1 MTSIKQ
7 AESRAKKKK
16 SRDRGSRN
24 GKGTAEAGAKSSRK
38 VPRSPDDWP
47 AWSKYLAQR
56 ESPGDVRQV
65 IPSGKE
71 ISLLWGLPMELKKTP
86 TADLLSFIQKFTA
99 TKSGSDA
106 KVARRLEQW
115 MAAQDR
121 RECSVRFGLDCL
133 AWAHALPRLAS
144 VLPAAP
150 WCQLFELLIDVAE
163 DAVGC
168 DVHEDPLASQL
179 QSGELAVT
187 LAYVF
192 PQHDR
197 CSSLMVRGRTAISH
211 ALLELH
217 DGEGL
222 PHAQDLHLLP
232 GLLACWTRSE
242 WLARCAQTS
251 AFEKDARNQYEW
263 LVRQTI
269 RLMRWDGSLMLS
281 AESDRASWNKHLMR
295 VALQLNDDA
304 ADDVIAARVLPPLGK
319 TSKSGSRR
327 TKEVPEPAVY
337 SEWSELC
344 AIRTEW
350 KRNAPQVG
358 VAFDERNYRC
368 ELSVA
373 REILWSGALLPEVTI
388 DGKRQ
393 SMATDWSETCWFSDQ
408 DADYLEVECDLTNGW
423 VVQRQLLVARQ
434 GKFIYFAD
442 NVLGPAAAQIEY
454 SVELPLRPGVEFR
467 PATETHEGL
476 LMGEKPGALVIPLGL
491 PEWRTDTSSGKL
503 ETTPAGALVLSQTA
517 HGKAMCAPLYVDL
530 QSKRF
535 DKPLTWRRLTVAE
548 KLQIQPPDV
557 AVGYR
562 VQVGKSQWFLY
573 RSLAPTANRTLLGQ
587 NLSNEF
593 VCAKFRSDGTL
604 DELIEIE

>member
-1 MTSIKQ
+1 MTSTRQ
-7 AESRAKKKK
+7 SASSAKKKK
-16 SRDRGSRN
+16 LRERKSRN
-24 GKGTAEAGAKSSRK
+24 GKVTTDTTAKASGKI
-38 VPRSPDDWP
+38 PRSPDDWP
-47 AWSKYLAQR
+47 AWSTHLASR
-56 ESPGDVRQV
+56 KAPMDIHHV

-71 ISLLWGLPMELKKTP
+71 ISLLWGLPVELDATP
-86 TADLLSFIQKFTA
+86 TVDLLQFVSRFVA
-99 TKSGSDA
+99 TKDGSEA

-115 MAAQDR
+115 MSAQDR

-150 WCQLFELLIDVAE
+150 WCELFELLMDVAE
-163 DAVGC
+163 NSSGC
-168 DVHEDPLASQL
+168 DVQEDPLASQL

-187 LAYVF
+187 LAYLF
-192 PQHDR
+192 PQHAR
-197 CSSLMVRGRTAISH
+197 CAALMSSGRAAISQ

-222 PHAQDLHLLP
+222 PHAQDLQRLP
-232 GLLACWTRSE
+232 GLLACWTRAE
-242 WLARCAQTS
+242 WLARAADMT
-251 AFEKDARNQYEW
+251 AFDRDARNQYEW
-263 LVRQTI
+263 LVRQAI
-269 RLMRWDGSLMLS
+269 RLTRWDGSLMLS
-281 AESDRASWNKHLMR
+281 ARTDRTTWNKHLMR
-295 VALQLNDDA
+295 AALQLNDDA
-304 ADDVIAARVLPPLGK
+304 ADDAIAARVLPPLAK
-319 TSKSGSRR
+319 TNQSGSQR

-344 AIRTEW
+344 ATRTEW

-358 VAFDERNYRC
+358 VTFDEQSYC
-368 ELSVA
+368 WELSVA
-373 REILWSGALLPEVTI
+373 KEILWSGALTAEITI

-393 SMATDWSETCWFSDQ
+393 QMATDWSETCWFSDE

-423 VVQRQLLVARQ
+423 AIQRQLLVARQ

-454 SVELPLRPGVEFR
+454 SLHLPLLPGIDFR
-467 PATETHEGL
+467 PAAETHEGSL
-476 LMGEKPGALVIPLGL
+476 VGSKLRALVIPLGL
-491 PEWRTDTSSGKL
+491 PEWRTDNRSGKL
-503 ETTPAGALVLSQTA
+503 EATTDGALRLSQTA

-530 QSKRF
+530 QAKRL

-548 KLQIQPPDV
+548 KLEIQPPDI

-562 VQVGKSQWFLY
+562 VQVGKSQWFMY
-573 RSLAPTANRTLLGQ
+573 RSLAPAANRTLLGQ

-593 VCAKFRSDGTL
+593 VCAKFKSDGTL